1 MNRLEKIAG
10 SVVADEEF
18 RAGNNLKLWAEVS
31 RRINGDGEFVRAME
45 WFSEIFA
52 SWLAGAALGDSDYGL
67 ERFFKA
73 VEARWN
79 DLMPVADEIAK
90 EVKKERGVGRTSSIK
105 RISARKANKVPP
117 YPGNK
122 ADAIEADDSQKREL
136 EDILGPEALY
146 GGGVIEA
153 FFEPSIDIDGNRASV
168 NGTLYVLTEGD
179 WTDMDEEG
187 RWSTGPRWLK
197 FDVGGG
203 LDFYYH
209 EAVDEDDYS
218 GWERNEIVYT
228 RNMDLAITNVFEQDI
243 VYRLDSLV

>member
-1 MNRLEKIAG
+1 MNRLERIAG
-10 SVVADEEF
+10 SVVADEGF
-18 RAGNNLKLWAEVS
+18 RVGNNQKLWAEVS
-31 RRINGDGEFVRAME
+31 RRINGDGEFERSME

-67 ERFFKA
+67 EKCFKA

-79 DLMPVADEIAK
+79 DLMPIAAEIAD
-90 EVKKERGVGRTSSIK
+90 EVKKERGVWLTSSMK

-136 EDILGPEALY
+136 EDILGPEELY

-179 WTDMDEEG
+179 WTDTDDEG
-187 RWSTGPRWLK
+187 RWITGPRWLQ

-209 EAVDEDDYS
+209 EAEDDEDYS
-218 GWERNEIVYT
+218 GWERNEIVHVGN
-228 RNMDLAITNVFEQDI
+228 RDLAITNVFEQDI